1 MARRVAFKDTV
12 AVIQNIKEDGGVI
25 LTNFSSNEDV
35 QRVNTDAAPYIQKI
49 IDDRASQSL
58 PRETSRCFRLFGRS
72 RTAREGWL
80 QQPAFLE
87 VLNHFL
93 RTETVPD
100 NEYGSTVI
108 ETNAILSAAATLDI
122 GPGVKAQDLHRDDF
136 IWQQTHTVK
145 EGQGYQMG
153 SDVSMGLLVP
163 GVNTTKANGATLV
176 EKFLATLSPYT
187 DGAQFVP
194 GSHLWDHSRRPKKD
208 AVAVEMAVGEA
219 FLFLGSTVHAGVGWI
234 FPFLDAQDQLK
245 GAQENQHLLWSKDEV
260 QQWSL
265 AAQKQAGYVLDNP
278 FLGHCDEK
286 NPVDVV
292 GVDAEIT
299 G

>member
-1 MARRVAFKDTV
+1 MPFVIVAKTD
-12 AVIQNIKEDGGVI
+12 D
-25 LTNFSSNEDV
+25 SS
-35 QRVNTDAAPYIQKI
+35 Q
-49 IDDRASQSL
+49 RASQSL

-219 FLFLGSTVHAGVGWI
+219 FLFLGSTVHAG
-234 FPFLDAQDQLK
+234 
-245 GAQENQHLLWSKDEV
+245 GANTTSQGRCMHGFFFCRSWMRPEVRILYFQKSAAGLL
-260 QQWSL
+260 
-265 AAQKQAGYVLDNP
+265 
-278 FLGHCDEK
+278 
-286 NPVDVV
+286 
-292 GVDAEIT
+292 
-299 G
+299 